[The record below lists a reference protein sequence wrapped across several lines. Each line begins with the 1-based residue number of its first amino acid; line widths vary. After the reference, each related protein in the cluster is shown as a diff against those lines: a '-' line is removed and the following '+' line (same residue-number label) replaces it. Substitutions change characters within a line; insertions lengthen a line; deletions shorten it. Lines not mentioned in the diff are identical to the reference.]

1 MDEKPFGCG
10 HGNKPFTMENI
21 LAKKVQSQHFKEQS
35 ENKINNDSI
44 IAKVKPNTEMAVSTE
59 TGKEIEKQS
68 SKRKAKSH
76 LKSQVKKSKIQNS
89 QNFGME
95 TFFDRF
101 PTLSD
106 DIFEHLNEE
115 SLANCVEV
123 NRKWQTTI
131 AHQRVYLKKMFK
143 KWSKHCKQSSH
154 SG

>member
-1 MDEKPFGCG
+1 MHEKPFGCG

-21 LAKKVQSQHFKEQS
+21 LAKNLQSQHSKEQS

-44 IAKVKPNTEMAVSTE
+44 IAKVKPNTEMAVPTE

-95 TFFDRF
+95 TFFDQF

-106 DIFEHLNEE
+106 DIFEHLDEK

-131 AHQRVYLKKMFK
+131 ANQKVYLKKK
-143 KWSKHCKQSSH
+143 IHNWSKHCNQSSH

>member
-44 IAKVKPNTEMAVSTE
+44 IAKVKPDTEMAVSTE

-76 LKSQVKKSKIQNS
+76 FKSQVKKSKIQNS

-106 DIFEHLNEE
+106 DIFEHLNEK

-123 NRKWQTTI
+123 NRKWQATI